1 MDQCQ
6 HLHHLAITDHELRHV
21 NTMGHGVTGGI
32 TPIPDA
38 LMQPNDPLCGFE
50 SVLGRQDVL

>member
-1 MDQCQ
+1 
-6 HLHHLAITDHELRHV
+6 
-21 NTMGHGVTGGI
+21 MGHGVTGGI